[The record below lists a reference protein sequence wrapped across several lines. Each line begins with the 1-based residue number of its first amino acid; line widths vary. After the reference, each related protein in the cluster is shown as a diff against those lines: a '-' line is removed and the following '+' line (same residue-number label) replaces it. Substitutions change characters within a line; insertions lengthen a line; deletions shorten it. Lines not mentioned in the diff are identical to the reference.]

1 MTVAASRDQESSATG
16 KLAPKAFAT
25 IPNSYL
31 RLPSKT
37 LLLRCKITRLSKDLK
52 FGFFYLPVAAETA
65 FVTA

>member
-16 KLAPKAFAT
+16 KLAPEAFVT

-37 LLLRCKITRLSKDLK
+37 LLLRCEIMRLGKDLK
-52 FGFFYLPVAAETA
+52 FRFLYFPVATETA